1 MPDEIVVDAS
11 VLAKAY
17 FFEAGSEAAR
27 DLLTSGLFVCAPDL
41 VFVEMASVAS
51 KRVRRGLSTHERAAA
66 AVESMAELID
76 FVAPLD
82 DLCVRAFSL
91 SCEHGFSAYDG
102 AYLALAE
109 RRGAPVIT
117 ADLKLVRRAREV
129 GLAHLAQAL
138 SI

>member
-17 FFEAGSEAAR
+17 FFEVGSEAAR
-27 DLLTSGLFVCAPDL
+27 DLLTSGLFISAPSL
-41 VFVEMASVAS
+41 IFVEMASIAS

-66 AVESMAELID
+66 AMGSIAELID
-76 FVAPLD
+76 FIAPLD
-82 DLCVRAFSL
+82 DLCVRAFLLAS
-91 SCEHGFSAYDG
+91 EHGFSAYDG

-117 ADLKLVRRAREV
+117 ADLKLVRRAREA
-129 GLAHLAQAL
+129 GLSDFAQEL
-138 SI
+138 SV